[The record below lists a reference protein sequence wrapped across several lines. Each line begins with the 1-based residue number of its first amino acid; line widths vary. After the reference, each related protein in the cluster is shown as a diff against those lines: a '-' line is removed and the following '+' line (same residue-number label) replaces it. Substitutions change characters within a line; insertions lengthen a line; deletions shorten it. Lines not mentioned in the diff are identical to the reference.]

1 MLRKVR
7 PDAQIFIFDPTLD
20 QTGNA
25 HSGGGKF
32 AQDIARKSGY
42 HFIPMGLAYRKGTF
56 RLGDNAGLNTIVKG
70 WPDYDPFRGDGAFR
84 ELFTAYRPSRVIFTA
99 PVKTLDVLM
108 LENNHTHIDILK
120 VRGCFTGVAIA

>member
-42 HFIPMGLAYRKGTF
+42 HFIPMGLAYRKGTL
-56 RLGDNAGLNTIVKG
+56 RLGDNAGLNTIGKG
-70 WPDYDPFRGDGAFR
+70 NIRGAHKWDYDPFRGDGAFR

-120 VRGCFTGVAIA
+120 VR